1 MAKNTA
7 GATHTAKSRMKKRED
22 IAAVLLRKETALAN
36 LRELEEGEKRGDLV
50 PVLPMEKLYSSI
62 AQSVRDAL
70 MGLGQK
76 KSGEWAAITDAR
88 MLCAAVD
95 AEMHE
100 ICTRVLPNAVRSA
113 TSAA

>member
-1 MAKNTA
+1 MKKKTA
-7 GATHTAKSRMKKRED
+7 GAVHTAKSRTKKRED

-36 LRELEEGEKRGDLV
+36 LRELEEGEKRGELV
-50 PVLPMEKLYSSI
+50 PVLPLEKLYSSI

-70 MGLGQK
+70 MGLGQE

-95 AEMHE
+95 AEMHDV
-100 ICTRVLPNAVRSA
+100 CTRVLPNAIQSA
-113 TSAA
+113 TAAA